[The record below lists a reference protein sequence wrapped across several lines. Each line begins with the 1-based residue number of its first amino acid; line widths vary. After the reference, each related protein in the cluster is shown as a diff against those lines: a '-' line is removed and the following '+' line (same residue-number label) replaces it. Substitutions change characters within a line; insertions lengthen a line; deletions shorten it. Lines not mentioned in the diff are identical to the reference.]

1 MTAAP
6 FHPDASS
13 ALLPAALPY
22 FEYLTERGLVH
33 RYALHHRS
41 SQAFALNLFAPLDA
55 EGVVELFHAV
65 GFDAMPTE
73 SVEFEYS
80 DPSDRLAEARPQ
92 SAHRTQVDV
101 VLRGTSPSG
110 NRVVLLVEIK
120 FTEVDFGWCSAY
132 ENSANPFRD
141 VCRSAGLFGRQPD
154 RCFQLSNHGA
164 GRRRYDQLLRDVAV
178 AEPSGCR
185 EDGGCIVR
193 KSLNQPMRNLALAH
207 LLLEDGDADRVA
219 YALCAPAAHPTIWR
233 RFAEFRAA
241 FPDTET
247 RQCASLTAE
256 DVAALHPDGGAA
268 VKERYP
274 IAMLS
279 WRAGSGPTTPGPGP
293 PR

>member
-13 ALLPAALPY
+13 ALLPVALPY
-22 FEYLTERGLVH
+22 FEDLTERGLVH

-55 EGVVELFHAV
+55 EGLAELFRAV
-65 GFDAMPTE
+65 GIDATP
-73 SVEFEYS
+73 SGSIEFEYS
-80 DPSDRLAEARPQ
+80 DPSDRLAEARPE
-92 SAHRTQVDV
+92 SSHRTQVDV
-101 VLRGTSPSG
+101 VVRGTSPSG
-110 NRVVLLVEIK
+110 NRVVALVEVK

-132 ENSANPFRD
+132 ENFANPFRD

-154 RCFQLSNHGA
+154 RCFQLSNHGV
-164 GRRRYDQLLRDVAV
+164 GRRRYDQLLRDVPV
-178 AEPSGCR
+178 VEPSGCG

-193 KSLNQPMRNLALAH
+193 KSMNQPMRNLALAH
-207 LLLEDGDADRVA
+207 LLLEGGEADRVA

-233 RFAEFRAA
+233 RFAEFRTA

-247 RQCASLTAE
+247 RRCAALTAE

-274 IAMLS
+274 IATLS
-279 WRAGSGPTTPGPGP
+279 WHANNGTTTPD
-293 PR
+293 